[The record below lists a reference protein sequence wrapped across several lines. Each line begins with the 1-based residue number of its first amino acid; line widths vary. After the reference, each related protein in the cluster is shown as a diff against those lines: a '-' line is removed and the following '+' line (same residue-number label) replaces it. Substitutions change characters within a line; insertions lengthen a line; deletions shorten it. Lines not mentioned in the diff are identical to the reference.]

1 MSPKSWQGADPHPR
15 LYLSPVAGG
24 CWRHKVIFRTC
35 SELLGQRC
43 HKTMSKDIKLYVL
56 FSFILISGNNQN
68 CQRKTLEKKLQT
80 SNHHQPTSTNC
91 QKPIKDPCR
100 PKTTTRPPTGR
111 ARLLRLLNPSVWHWG
126 AILRRTVWQ
135 GAVFLVWAPVRP
147 ERNKVNHWMVGI
159 CWDGMRWIRI
169 VVDKDKKSQS
179 YGYIGLGRPQSCFNF
194 GCVPGQKDLPTGL
207 KTLENL
213 KSMKTQLTLE

>member
-1 MSPKSWQGADPHPR
+1 MAPVLSIWSQGADPHPR

-43 HKTMSKDIKLYVL
+43 HKTMSKDIKLIQTIRI
-56 FSFILISGNNQN
+56 ILIYSH
-68 CQRKTLEKKLQT
+68 QRKQSKLPKKNTRKETPNLQ
-80 SNHHQPTSTNC
+80 PPSTNIN
-91 QKPIKDPCR
+91 QLSKIIKDPCR
-100 PKTTTRPPTGR
+100 PKTTTRPPTGST
-111 ARLLRLLNPSVWHWG
+111 RLLRLLNPSAWHWG

-135 GAVFLVWAPVRP
+135 GAVFLIWAPVRP

-159 CWDGMRWIRI
+159 CWDAMRWIRI
-169 VVDKDKKSQS
+169 VVDKFDKKSQS

-194 GCVPGQKDLPTGL
+194 GCVPGQKDLPTGR

-213 KSMKTQLTLE
+213 E